1 MSTTEVKVEVSKDQ
15 ARKWEEKLFERE
27 LKRARKS
34 LTKAET
40 TTTNAKARVEY
51 WKERC
56 NSK

>member
-1 MSTTEVKVEVSKDQ
+1 MSETKVKVEVSKEQ

-40 TTTNAKARVEY
+40 SVTNAKARVEY
-51 WKERC
+51 WEGRC